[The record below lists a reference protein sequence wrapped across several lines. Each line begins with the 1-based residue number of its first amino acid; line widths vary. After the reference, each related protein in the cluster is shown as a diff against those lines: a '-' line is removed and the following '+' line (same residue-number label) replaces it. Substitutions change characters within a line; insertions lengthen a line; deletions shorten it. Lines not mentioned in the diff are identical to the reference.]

1 MSVDAFRARLK
12 ENVTHSLRTD
22 ILFPNSALRNSSKL
36 DSLLTLSLR
45 PIYLAAP
52 RATYATVRYRTAV
65 RPILE
70 RHPTDT
76 LLLPHQQWCT
86 NAHWLTTYQ
95 KTLKPVL
102 AAYILADANG
112 FVGRGVFDEI
122 NFLLRKKQPVIGNH
136 VFAFTPTFALSPRW
150 LLQQWQGGIDWV
162 QYAKLGIPRTNNAL
176 RQRWPARVHPT
187 PIATTSEVRSHG

>member
-1 MSVDAFRARLK
+1 MYS
-12 ENVTHSLRTD
+12 SCTD
-22 ILFPNSALRNSSKL
+22 ILFPKCAQRNSSKL
-36 DSLLTLSLR
+36 DSLLALSLG

-52 RATYATVRYRTAV
+52 RAIYTTVRYRTGV
-65 RPILE
+65 RLILE
-70 RHPTDT
+70 RHPSDT

-86 NAHWLTTYQ
+86 NAHWLATYQ
-95 KTLKPVL
+95 KTLKPVI
-102 AAYILADANG
+102 AAYILADADG

-122 NFLLRKKQPVIGNH
+122 KFLLRKKNPAIGYNL
-136 VFAFTPTFALSPRW
+136 FAFTPTFALSPRW

-176 RQRWPARVHPT
+176 RQRWPARVPT